1 METIFILFVLIV
13 ALIGLV
19 GVRKEN
25 EEIDENNTLLGNY
38 NNEIIDEIYENWITI
53 KELKNTNK
61 AYKEELQNK
70 QHHYHNKQN
79 ESFIKIQELE
89 EENEALHKSNS
100 ANQGW
105 NVKYRKTITAY
116 KLGNWIMWAKI
127 DESKI
132 VTEKLLTMVKKG
144 NMEEA
149 KAIVK
154 SYYKM

>member
-25 EEIDENNTLLGNY
+25 EAHEKTSIEDAILIRDFAKLVRDYREDNTKL
-38 NNEIIDEIYENWITI
+38 I
-53 KELKNTNK
+53 NTNR
-61 AYKEELQNK
+61 AYKGANTKHKATIEKLEKEHEKDLECISTVSELVA
-70 QHHYHNKQN
+70 
-79 ESFIKIQELE
+79 SLE
-89 EENEALHKSNS
+89 ERISKMREVIESTREHRLELSK
-100 ANQGW
+100 Q
-105 NVKYRKTITAY
+105 
-116 KLGNWIMWAKI
+116 I
-127 DESKI
+127 DESKPML
-132 VTEKLLTMVKKG
+132 EKLLTMVKKG